1 MEPTIDDI
9 RSVTQQV
16 WESVLGREAVPG
28 APTPDEARLGVE
40 ACVHITGGWEGTVSV
55 STSAGLARGLTEEMF
70 GMVAGEASEEE
81 ILDANGEMA
90 NMIGGNIKALM
101 PGPSQ
106 LSLPT
111 VAHGS
116 PMAFPGTTVA
126 VTESFDIDGQPF
138 VVTVRRRAGNTG
150 DGESTSESRP
160 ELHTGGVA

>member
-9 RSVTQQV
+9 RAVTQQI
-16 WESVLGREAVPG
+16 WESVLGRDALPG
-28 APTPDEARLGVE
+28 APEPGPSALGLE

-55 STSAGLARGLTEEMF
+55 ATTDELARRLTEEMF
-70 GMVAGEASEEE
+70 AMSAGEASEEE

-90 NMIGGNIKALM
+90 NMIGGNVKALM

-116 PMAFPGTTVA
+116 PMAFPGTSVA
-126 VTESFDIDGQPF
+126 LVECFDVEGQPF
-138 VVTVRRRAGNTG
+138 VVTVRRRAGRA
-150 DGESTSESRP
+150 DGMFDHSEP
-160 ELHTGGVA
+160 ELASGGVR

>member
-16 WESVLGREAVPG
+16 WESVLGRDAAAG
-28 APTPDEARLGVE
+28 APDPDGSRLQVE

-55 STSAGLARGLTEEMF
+55 ATSDALARGLTEEMF
-70 GMVAGEASEEE
+70 GMSSGEASDAE

-111 VAHGS
+111 VAHGA

-126 VTESFDIDGQPF
+126 VTDCFDVDGEPF
-138 VVTVRRRAGNTG
+138 VVTVRRRASNAG
-150 DGESTSESRP
+150 DGDGSRSEVQM
-160 ELHTGGVA
+160 GGVS